1 MKLNSNDRLWAPMD
15 NPRYLLVL
23 PQGTPGPET
32 RAQFLAANIQL
43 LHRLCGEAGDE
54 EIQEANRLLA
64 DNLEPEVLDW
74 LPQELLNNPKT
85 AELLTGLQLVEG
97 SPLHE
102 WKMAVDEAL
111 SDPRM
116 PETEAMEE
124 AQYLTLVGRISQMIE
139 A

>member
-1 MKLNSNDRLWAPMD
+1 MKLNANDRLWAPMD
-15 NPRYLLVL
+15 KPRHLLVI
-23 PQGTPGPET
+23 PQGAPEPQT

-43 LHRLCGEAGDE
+43 LQRLRDQASEE
-54 EIQEANRLLA
+54 EIQEANRLLV

-85 AELLTGLQLVEG
+85 AELLTSLQLVEG

-102 WKMAVDEAL
+102 WKMDVDTAL

-124 AQYLTLVGRISQMIE
+124 AHYLTLVSRISQMIE